1 MSQKDILSGLAVDKI
16 LDDVKH
22 LHGEKGSKV
31 WSLSEVDALL
41 ADEEKPAAQNG
52 RAASPRPETPNATH
66 PEPTE
71 PPRKAAH
78 TEPSAPKAQVKV
90 PAGAQP
96 SEKPAPEKPVEQPPK
111 KRTSL
116 KEAARR
122 AAMLETAEESSPEA
136 KPHAHS
142 DRPPRAEAEDGEVEP
157 LLAGATPQAE
167 KPQEEAQE
175 TPPEAL
181 PGQISIEKTR
191 VFNEVESHAVHN
203 SGIEHQIGNRV
214 LRTTTGEFDP
224 VPKRHVM
231 ETDAQRDR
239 FLNRPQQNL
248 EKTQD
253 HRRLLEQLPPKTIE
267 KPGVI
272 VRKSGSAAQGE
283 LEAIPTL
290 VTPEAVL
297 KAEQEKSDVQAGDL
311 KAYAAPQAD
320 ADEQLENQMVLEGF
334 DNREDP
340 VEQIDEETAERS
352 LRVRRRERAK
362 GFRLF
367 PGLETADDAPA
378 AGEAPVDDEPTDE
391 DDARTRAIPDVPQ
404 ADAADFDE
412 DVPPEDAQ
420 TSRRRRRRVPKPDN
434 EPVRVLREFYGP
446 KDAQAVFDIFLS
458 EKRGFT
464 VRLWLSLVFLLA
476 AAASAL
482 LVQYTGSFA
491 LLGGS
496 PAVYSALHL
505 VLLFGGFLICLP
517 QLKTAFVGMAR
528 RRVTAETGLFVA
540 LLFALAQAAISLAY
554 PERLTE
560 IPLYSAP
567 AFLLLT
573 LYFAGRHRKLKED
586 IADFMMVAER
596 SGRFSSV
603 ARIESPETAFE
614 IGRGLLLG
622 DPDVRYSRKI
632 AFPSDFVRV
641 SKTNNRD
648 FDVYANALPAVLIA
662 AFLIGAVTSFVRNDV
677 FAGVS
682 AIAATVLV
690 GLPLAAVPGSA
701 AAFGS
706 VNRRLR
712 AQNSLLSSYDAAFDA
727 VTANAVVLDAAEL
740 FDGCQ
745 CRLCGMKTYHKMRV
759 DEALL
764 YTAAMTIQSGGTLSD
779 VFDAVILSKREILPP
794 VESLVYEERL
804 GCSGWIYNQRVLVGS
819 RDLLLKHN
827 VDAPSR
833 EEEQRFKKDGCQVLY
848 LAVEGKTA
856 ALFVVEYASDKQISV
871 YLQRL
876 EKYGVTI
883 LLRTS
888 DPNITEGLVEQ
899 YFDLP
904 HNLVKIINPVAGD
917 MFRELCEE
925 PPRAEPC
932 AILHSGST
940 AAALRAF
947 LAAFVLEEKYR
958 LSQVLLY
965 IGVGL
970 SVLLMAVLS
979 FFSGLG
985 QAGVAELLVFELF
998 WAAIVLL
1005 IPKFKKV

>member
-22 LHGEKGSKV
+22 LQGEKGSRL

-41 ADEEKPAAQNG
+41 SDEEKPAAKNG
-52 RAASPRPETPNATH
+52 GEASPRPVLSDMPQDPATGATS
-66 PEPTE
+66 E
-71 PPRKAAH
+71 
-78 TEPSAPKAQVKV
+78 APK
-90 PAGAQP
+90 PA
-96 SEKPAPEKPVEQPPK
+96 KPVETQAASTESEPTPQKETFSPQSEKREPPK
-111 KRTSL
+111 KGVSL

-122 AAMLETAEESSPEA
+122 AARMESADELSPEVPSQA
-136 KPHAHS
+136 A
-142 DRPPRAEAEDGEVEP
+142 DGEIEP
-157 LLAGATPQAE
+157 LLTGATPQAE
-167 KPQEEAQE
+167 APNQEEAK
-175 TPPEAL
+175 PLPEDL

-191 VFNEVESHAVHN
+191 VFNEVESHAVHR

-214 LRTTTGEFDP
+214 LRTTTGEFDAV
-224 VPKRHVM
+224 VPKRRVM
-231 ETDAQRDR
+231 ETDEKRDR
-239 FLNRPQQNL
+239 FLNRPQQKL
-248 EKTQD
+248 EKTQE
-253 HRRLLEQLPPKTIE
+253 HKRLLEQMPPKTIE

-272 VRKSGSAAQGE
+272 VRKAEQTAEGDLQ
-283 LEAIPTL
+283 AIPTL
-290 VTPEAVL
+290 VTPEDVL
-297 KAEQEKSDVQAGDL
+297 KDQKAHPERQAGDL
-311 KAYAAPQAD
+311 NAFAAEDKEAP
-320 ADEQLENQMVLEGF
+320 LENQMMLDGYDTHEA
-334 DNREDP
+334 P
-340 VEQIDEETAERS
+340 VEQIDEEVAEAS
-352 LRVRRRERAK
+352 LRRRRRERAK
-362 GFRLF
+362 DFRLF
-367 PGLETADDAPA
+367 PGLSTVEDAGTAAQN
-378 AGEAPVDDEPTDE
+378 GEPDEARSDE
-391 DDARTRAIPDVPQ
+391 ADARTRAVPELPETQ
-404 ADAADFDE
+404 ADVDE
-412 DVPPEDAQ
+412 DEPFEEETP
-420 TSRRRRRRVPKPDN
+420 RRRRRRAPKP
-434 EPVRVLREFYGP
+434 ERAPIRVLREFYGP
-446 KDAQAVFDIFLS
+446 KDAQAVFDIFTA

-464 VRLWLSLVFLLA
+464 VRMWLSLIFLA
-476 AAASAL
+476 AAAAAAL
-482 LVQYTGSFA
+482 LVRFTGDFT
-491 LLGGS
+491 LLGGD

-505 VLLFGGFLICLP
+505 VLLLGGFLICLP
-517 QLKTAFVGMAR
+517 QMKIAFSGIVHR
-528 RRVTAETGLFVA
+528 RTTAETGLLVA
-540 LLFALAQAAISLAY
+540 LLFALVQAAVSLAY

-560 IPLYSAP
+560 IPLYTAP

-573 LYFAGRHRKLKED
+573 LYYAGRRRGLKED
-586 IADFMMVAER
+586 IQDFMLVAER
-596 SGRFSSV
+596 SSRFSSV

-622 DPDVRYSRKI
+622 DPDVRYSKKI

-677 FAGVS
+677 FAGIS
-682 AIAATVLV
+682 AIVATVLV
-690 GLPLAAVPGSA
+690 GLPVAAVPGSA
-701 AAFGS
+701 AALGG

-740 FDGCQ
+740 FDGCR

-764 YTAAMTIQSGGTLSD
+764 YTAAMTIRSGGTLSD

-794 VESLVYEERL
+794 VESLAYEERL

-827 VDAPSR
+827 VDAPTR
-833 EEEQRFKKDGCQVLY
+833 EEEQRFKKDGCEVLY

-888 DPNITEGLVEQ
+888 DPNITETLVEQ

-917 MFRELCEE
+917 MFCELCEE
-925 PPRAEPC
+925 PPRPEPC

-979 FFSGLG
+979 FFSNLG
-985 QAGVAELLVFELF
+985 QAGIPEILIFELF
-998 WAAIVLL
+998 WAAVVLL

>member
-22 LHGEKGSKV
+22 LQGEKGSRL
-31 WSLSEVDALL
+31 WTLSEVDALL
-41 ADEEKPAAQNG
+41 SDEEKPAAQNG
-52 RAASPRPETPNATH
+52 GEASPCPASSDMPQNPAAGATSEAPKPAKPIETPAASTE
-66 PEPTE
+66 PEPAPQNETFSPQTE
-71 PPRKAAH
+71 KR
-78 TEPSAPKAQVKV
+78 E
-90 PAGAQP
+90 
-96 SEKPAPEKPVEQPPK
+96 PPK
-111 KRTSL
+111 KGVSL

-122 AAMLETAEESSPEA
+122 AARMESAEELSSEVPQQSA
-136 KPHAHS
+136 VS
-142 DRPPRAEAEDGEVEP
+142 DGEIEP
-157 LLAGATPQAE
+157 LLTGATPQTE
-167 KPQEEAQE
+167 TPNQEEAK
-175 TPPEAL
+175 PLPEDL

-191 VFNEVESHAVHN
+191 VFNEVESHAVHR

-214 LRTTTGEFDP
+214 LRTTTGEFDAV
-224 VPKRHVM
+224 VPKRRVM
-231 ETDAQRDR
+231 ETDEKRDR
-239 FLNRPQQNL
+239 FLNRPQQKL
-248 EKTQD
+248 EKTQE
-253 HRRLLEQLPPKTIE
+253 HKRLLEQMPPKTIE

-272 VRKSGSAAQGE
+272 VRKAEQEAEGDLQ
-283 LEAIPTL
+283 AIPTL
-290 VTPEAVL
+290 VTPEDVL
-297 KAEQEKSDVQAGDL
+297 KNENAQPERQTGDL
-311 KAYAAPQAD
+311 NAFAAED
-320 ADEQLENQMVLEGF
+320 AESPLENQMMLDGYDAHE
-334 DNREDP
+334 EP
-340 VEQIDEETAERS
+340 VEQIDEEVAEAS
-352 LRVRRRERAK
+352 LRRRRRERAK
-362 GFRLF
+362 DFRLF
-367 PGLETADDAPA
+367 PGLSTAADAESTRPEV
-378 AGEAPVDDEPTDE
+378 EADEARPDE
-391 DDARTRAIPDVPQ
+391 ADARTRAVPELPETQ
-404 ADAADFDE
+404 ADVDE
-412 DVPPEDAQ
+412 DEPFEEETP
-420 TSRRRRRRVPKPDN
+420 RRRRRRAPKP
-434 EPVRVLREFYGP
+434 ERAPIRVLREFYGP
-446 KDAQAVFDIFLS
+446 KDAQAVFDIFVS

-464 VRLWLSLVFLLA
+464 VRMWLSLIFLLA
-476 AAASAL
+476 AAAAAL
-482 LVQYTGSFA
+482 LVRFTGGFS
-491 LLGGS
+491 LLGGD

-505 VLLFGGFLICLP
+505 VLLVCAFLVSLP
-517 QLKTAFVGMAR
+517 QMKIAFSGIVHR
-528 RRVTAETGLFVA
+528 RTTAETGLLVA
-540 LLFALAQAAISLAY
+540 LLFALVQAAVSLAY
-554 PERLTE
+554 PDRLTE

-573 LYFAGRHRKLKED
+573 LYYAGRRRGLKED
-586 IADFMMVAER
+586 IQDFMLVAER
-596 SGRFSSV
+596 SSRFSSV

-622 DPDVRYSRKI
+622 DPDVRYSKKI
-632 AFPSDFVRV
+632 AFPTDFVRV
-641 SKTNNRD
+641 SKTNDRD
-648 FDVYANALPAVLIA
+648 FDVYTNALPAVLIA
-662 AFLIGAVTSFVRNDV
+662 AFLIGAVTSFIRNDV
-677 FAGVS
+677 FAGIS
-682 AIAATVLV
+682 AIVATVLV
-690 GLPLAAVPGSA
+690 GLPVAAVPGCA
-701 AAFGS
+701 AALGS

-740 FDGCQ
+740 FDGCR

-764 YTAAMTIQSGGTLSD
+764 YTAAMTIRSGGTLSD

-794 VESLVYEERL
+794 VESLAYEERL

-833 EEEQRFKKDGCQVLY
+833 EEEQRFKKDGCEVLY

-888 DPNITEGLVEQ
+888 DPNITEALVEQ

-925 PPRAEPC
+925 PPRPEPC

-979 FFSGLG
+979 FFSSLG
-985 QAGVAELLVFELF
+985 QAGIPEILIFELF
-998 WAAIVLL
+998 WAAVVLL
-1005 IPKFKKV
+1005 VPKFKKV

>member
-22 LHGEKGSKV
+22 LQGEKGSRL

-41 ADEEKPAAQNG
+41 SDEEKPAAKNG
-52 RAASPRPETPNATH
+52 GEASPRPVLSDMPQDPA
-66 PEPTE
+66 
-71 PPRKAAH
+71 
-78 TEPSAPKAQVKV
+78 
-90 PAGAQP
+90 AGA
-96 SEKPAPEKPVEQPPK
+96 KPEAQPEKPIEAPAAVPEPAARKETVSPQLEKREPPK
-111 KRTSL
+111 KGVSL

-122 AAMLETAEESSPEA
+122 AARMESADELSPEVPPQASDGEIEPLFTGAPPQAEAPNQEEA
-136 KPHAHS
+136 KPL
-142 DRPPRAEAEDGEVEP
+142 PED
-157 LLAGATPQAE
+157 
-167 KPQEEAQE
+167 
-175 TPPEAL
+175 L

-191 VFNEVESHAVHN
+191 VFNEVESHAVHR

-214 LRTTTGEFDP
+214 LRTTTGEFDAV
-224 VPKRHVM
+224 VPKRRVM
-231 ETDAQRDR
+231 ETDEKRDR
-239 FLNRPQQNL
+239 FLNRPQQKL
-248 EKTQD
+248 EKTQE
-253 HRRLLEQLPPKTIE
+253 HKRLLEQMPPKTIE

-272 VRKSGSAAQGE
+272 VRKAEEAAQGD
-283 LEAIPTL
+283 LQAIPTL
-290 VTPEAVL
+290 VTPEDVL
-297 KAEQEKSDVQAGDL
+297 KDQKAHPEQQAGNFS
-311 KAYAAPQAD
+311 AFAAEDKEAP
-320 ADEQLENQMVLEGF
+320 LENQMMLDGYDTHE
-334 DNREDP
+334 EP
-340 VEQIDEETAERS
+340 VEQIDEEVAEAS
-352 LRVRRRERAK
+352 LRRRRRERAK
-362 GFRLF
+362 DFRLF
-367 PGLETADDAPA
+367 PGLSA
-378 AGEAPVDDEPTDE
+378 AENAENAAQNGELAEAPSDEAE
-391 DDARTRAIPDVPQ
+391 ARTRAVPELPETQ
-404 ADAADFDE
+404 AGADTDE
-412 DVPPEDAQ
+412 PFEEEEEAP
-420 TSRRRRRRVPKPDN
+420 RRRRRRAPKP
-434 EPVRVLREFYGP
+434 ERAPIRVLREFYGP
-446 KDAQAVFDIFLS
+446 KDAQAVFDIFVS

-464 VRLWLSLVFLLA
+464 VRMWLSLIFLLA

-482 LVQYTGSFA
+482 LVRFTGGFS
-491 LLGGS
+491 LLGGD

-505 VLLFGGFLICLP
+505 VLLVCGFLVSLP
-517 QLKTAFVGMAR
+517 QMKIAFSGIVHR
-528 RRVTAETGLFVA
+528 RTTAETGLLVA
-540 LLFALAQAAISLAY
+540 LLFALVQAAVSLAY

-573 LYFAGRHRKLKED
+573 LYYAGRRRGLKED
-586 IADFMMVAER
+586 IQDFMLVAER
-596 SGRFSSV
+596 SSRFSSV

-622 DPDVRYSRKI
+622 DPDVRYSKKI
-632 AFPSDFVRV
+632 AFPTDFVRV
-641 SKTNNRD
+641 SKTNDRD
-648 FDVYANALPAVLIA
+648 FDVYTNALPAVLIA
-662 AFLIGAVTSFVRNDV
+662 AFLIGAVTSFIRNDV
-677 FAGVS
+677 FAGIS

-690 GLPLAAVPGSA
+690 GLPVAAVPGSA
-701 AAFGS
+701 AALGG

-740 FDGCQ
+740 FDGCR

-764 YTAAMTIQSGGTLSD
+764 YTAAMTIRSGGTLSD
-779 VFDAVILSKREILPP
+779 VFDAVILKKREILPP
-794 VESLVYEERL
+794 VESLAYEERL

-833 EEEQRFKKDGCQVLY
+833 EEEQRFKKDGCEVLY

-888 DPNITEGLVEQ
+888 DPNITEALVEQ

-925 PPRAEPC
+925 PPRPEPC

-979 FFSGLG
+979 FFSSLG
-985 QAGVAELLVFELF
+985 QAGIAEILIFELF
-998 WAAIVLL
+998 WAAVVLL

>member
-22 LHGEKGSKV
+22 LQGEKGSKV

-41 ADEEKPAAQNG
+41 SDEEKPAAQNG
-52 RAASPRPETPNATH
+52 GAASPRPASSDMPQKPSTGATS
-66 PEPTE
+66 E
-71 PPRKAAH
+71 
-78 TEPSAPKAQVKV
+78 APK
-90 PAGAQP
+90 PA
-96 SEKPAPEKPVEQPPK
+96 KPVETPAASAEPEPAPQKEAPSPQPEKREPPK
-111 KRTSL
+111 KGMSL

-122 AAMLETAEESSPEA
+122 AARMESSGELSPEVPQTA
-136 KPHAHS
+136 DAAS
-142 DRPPRAEAEDGEVEP
+142 DGEIEP
-157 LLAGATPQAE
+157 LLSGATPQAE
-167 KPQEEAQE
+167 KEQND
-175 TPPEAL
+175 TPPVPPEDL

-191 VFNEVESHAVHN
+191 VFNEVESHAVHR

-214 LRTTTGEFDP
+214 LRTTTGEFDAV
-224 VPKRHVM
+224 VPKRRVM
-231 ETDAQRDR
+231 ETDEKRDR
-239 FLNRPQQNL
+239 FLNRPQQKL
-248 EKTQD
+248 EKTQE
-253 HRRLLEQLPPKTIE
+253 HKRLLEQMPPKTIE

-272 VRKSGSAAQGE
+272 VRKAEKAAEGDLQ
-283 LEAIPTL
+283 AIPTL
-290 VTPEAVL
+290 VTPEDVL
-297 KAEQEKSDVQAGDL
+297 KNENAQPEQRDAELRTYPAQ
-311 KAYAAPQAD
+311 D
-320 ADEQLENQMVLEGF
+320 AETPLENQMMLDGYDTHEA
-334 DNREDP
+334 P
-340 VEQIDEETAERS
+340 VEQIDEEVAEAS
-352 LRVRRRERAK
+352 LRRRRRERAK
-362 GFRLF
+362 DFRLF
-367 PGLETADDAPA
+367 PGLSTAEDAQSTRPDV
-378 AGEAPVDDEPTDE
+378 EADEIQPDE
-391 DDARTRAIPDVPQ
+391 ADARTRAVPELPEEPSE
-404 ADAADFDE
+404 ADE
-412 DVPPEDAQ
+412 DETFEEEAP
-420 TSRRRRRRVPKPDN
+420 RRRRRRAPKQTSV
-434 EPVRVLREFYGP
+434 PVRVLREFYGP
-446 KDAQAVFDIFLS
+446 KDAQAVFDIFVS

-464 VRLWLSLVFLLA
+464 VRMWLSLIFLVA
-476 AAASAL
+476 AAAAAL
-482 LVQYTGSFA
+482 LVRFTGDFT
-491 LLGGS
+491 LLGGA

-517 QLKTAFVGMAR
+517 QLKTALLGLVR
-528 RRVTAETGLFVA
+528 RNATAETGLLTA
-540 LLFALAQAAISLAY
+540 LLFALVQAAVSLAY

-560 IPLYSAP
+560 IPLYTAP
-567 AFLLLT
+567 AFLLLA
-573 LYFAGRHRKLKED
+573 LYYAGRRRGLKED
-586 IADFMMVAER
+586 IQDFLLVAER
-596 SGRFSSV
+596 SSRFSSV

-622 DPDVRYSRKI
+622 DPDVRYSKKI

-677 FAGVS
+677 FAGIS
-682 AIAATVLV
+682 AIVATVLV
-690 GLPLAAVPGSA
+690 GLPNAVPGSTT
-701 AAFGS
+701 AFGS

-740 FDGCQ
+740 FDGCR

-764 YTAAMTIQSGGTLSD
+764 YTAAMTIRSGGTLSD
-779 VFDAVILSKREILPP
+779 VFDAVILSKRDILPP
-794 VESLVYEERL
+794 VESLAYEERL

-833 EEEQRFKKDGCQVLY
+833 EEEQHFKKDGCEVLY

-888 DPNITEGLVEQ
+888 DPNITEALVER

-925 PPRAEPC
+925 PPRPEPC

-970 SVLLMAVLS
+970 GVLLMAVLS
-979 FFSGLG
+979 FFVGLG
-985 QAGVAELLVFELF
+985 QAGIVELLIFELF
-998 WAAIVLL
+998 WAAVVLL